1 MTPALYAADYGF
13 VDVLRALID
22 GGADLNKALPV
33 TTCFSV
39 YVRLMSSDIKFS
51 PDSFRS
57 RKSGHTPLVYAKGRG
72 HAEAAALIEA
82 AVFHLPMAFRNDP
95 P

>member
-1 MTPALYAADYGF
+1 M
-13 VDVLRALID
+13 DVLRALID

-39 YVRLMSSDIKFS
+39 YARLMSYNIKFS
-51 PDSFRS
+51 PDSLRS
-57 RKSGHTPLVYAKGRG
+57 RKDGHTPLALAKGGG

-82 AVFHLPMAFRNDP
+82 AVFHP